1 MLKQII
7 VEADKSNIKN
17 KLQECLDK
25 FNEEGCECIK
35 IEKFYETDFKEF
47 FLVSFTPLEIIVKE
61 TKCEDLERYFRTV
74 KSYVRCECC
83 GHYDSNT
90 QECDLYQTLKE
101 SELPC
106 PDYKSRL
113 K

>member
-7 VEADKSNIKN
+7 VEADKQNIKN

-25 FNEEGCECIK
+25 FNEEGCECIR
-35 IEKFYETDFKEF
+35 IEKFYETDFKVF
-47 FLVSFTPLEIIVKE
+47 FMVSLTPVEIIVKE
-61 TKCEDLERYFRTV
+61 TKVEELEKMFGIV

-83 GHYDSNT
+83 GHCDPDSK
-90 QECDLYQTLKE
+90 ECDLYQTLKE

>member
-7 VEADKSNIKN
+7 VEAEKEKILERLQTCLDHAN
-17 KLQECLDK
+17 KEGYECLQ
-25 FNEEGCECIK
+25 
-35 IEKFYETDFKEF
+35 IESFYETNFKVF
-47 FLVSFTPLEIIVKE
+47 FMVSLTPVEIIVKE
-61 TKCEDLERYFRTV
+61 TRLEDVEKYFHNL

-83 GHYDSNT
+83 GHYNSDSK
-90 QECDLYQTLKE
+90 ECDLYETLKE